1 MRPIYS
7 FLFAFR
13 NKIASKLTGVIF
25 LRLSE
30 KMWRAELKS
39 CSAMFDAAGIHL
51 RDNSS
56 FGLFEAKIQ
65 SAKETLSVDGERPST
80 VSST

>member
-1 MRPIYS
+1 
-7 FLFAFR
+7 
-13 NKIASKLTGVIF
+13 
-25 LRLSE
+25 
-30 KMWRAELKS
+30 MWRAELKGW
-39 CSAMFDAAGIHL
+39 SAMFYVAGVHL

-56 FGLFEAKIQ
+56 FGLFEAKIR